1 MPREHRLRL
10 LLAFAAVYVLWGST
24 YLAIRFAIDTVP
36 PFLMAGI
43 RHGVA
48 GVLIVAWARWRRA
61 AWPSRTEWR
70 NAAVVGTLLL
80 LGGNG
85 GVSWAEQRV
94 PSGLTALLV
103 AAVPLWA
110 VTIDWVRPGGVRPGR
125 ATILGLV
132 TGFIGVAILV
142 NPRAGDAA
150 RVDPVGALVLIVA
163 AISWAAGS
171 IFSRRAKSASS
182 PLMATGANMLA
193 GSAALL
199 VTGLLAGD
207 MTRFDPSAVSMRSAL
222 ALGYLIVFGSIAG
235 FTAYIW
241 LLRNTSPAKATTY
254 AYVNPVVAILLGWAL
269 GNEPVT
275 PRILAAATVIIAG
288 VAMIAWLPAAKGWLA
303 ARRPGHTM
311 ASTRSD

>member
-24 YLAIRFAIDTVP
+24 YLAIRFAIDTIP
-36 PFLMAGI
+36 PFLMAGL
-43 RHGVA
+43 RHGIA
-48 GVLIVAWARWRRA
+48 GVAIVWWARRRRA
-61 AWPSRTEWR
+61 AWPSAAEWR
-70 NAAVVGTLLL
+70 TAAIVGPLLL

-94 PSGLTALLV
+94 PSGLAALLV

-110 VTIDWVRPGGVRPGR
+110 VTIDWLRPGGARPGR

-132 TGFIGVAILV
+132 TGFLGVAILV

-150 RVDPVGALVLIVA
+150 RVDPVGAMVLIVA
-163 AISWAAGS
+163 AVSWAGGS
-171 IFSRRAKSASS
+171 IVARHAKSAPS
-182 PLMATGANMLA
+182 PLMATGANMLT

-207 MTRFDPSAVSMRSAL
+207 FARFHPAAVSARSSLAL
-222 ALGYLIVFGSIAG
+222 AYLIVFGSVAG

-241 LLRNTSPAKATTY
+241 LLRHTAPAKATTY

-269 GNEPVT
+269 GNEPIT
-275 PRILAAATVIIAG
+275 LRIALAAAVIISG
-288 VAMIAWLPAAKGWLA
+288 VVMIAWLPGARAALA
-303 ARRPGHTM
+303 ARRANHTP
-311 ASTRSD
+311 ADSLSG